1 MNVNKVL
8 LIDDDPNIRMVAQI
22 GLEDVGGWQ
31 VFAASNGQDGLALA
45 EKHLPDVI
53 LLDVMMPTMDGPTT
67 LSRLRSIPA
76 LAQMPVIFLT
86 AKVQKNEVAH
96 YLSLGAKGVITKP
109 FDPLTLPK
117 EIIALLGTN

>member
-31 VFAASNGQDGLALA
+31 VFLGANGLEGLTLA
-45 EKHLPDVI
+45 EMHLPDLI

-67 LSRLRSIPA
+67 LSKLRLNPI
-76 LAQMPVIFLT
+76 LANVPVIFLT
-86 AKVQKNEVAH
+86 AKAQKDEIAH
-96 YLSLGAKGVITKP
+96 YISLGAKGVITKP

-117 EIIALLGTN
+117 EINALLGVN

>member
-31 VFAASNGQDGLALA
+31 VFAASNGQEGLALA

-67 LSRLRSIPA
+67 LSKLQSIPA

-117 EIIALLGTN
+117 EIIALLGMN